1 MHPAYL
7 LNEHVSSAHS
17 SAPACESC
25 TPGDEPRLLAERA
38 RLQRA
43 LLRACARVMH
53 PAYLLNEHVSSAHSS
68 APACESC
75 TPGDEPRLLAERAR
89 LQRALL
95 RACALHAGHAPLE
108 MNPVYLLNEHVSSTR
123 SSAPA
128 LHASY
133 ASLLMDRLWALHCDA
148 LEVGPALSLSHW
160 VP

>member
-1 MHPAYL
+1 MNPAYL
-7 LNEHVSSAHS
+7 LNKHVSSAHS
-17 SAPACESC
+17 SAPALESC

-75 TPGDEPRLLAERAR
+75 TPGDEPRLLNKHVSSA
-89 LQRALL
+89 
-95 RACALHAGHAPLE
+95 H
-108 MNPVYLLNEHVSSTR
+108 YLLNEHVSSAH

-128 LHASY
+128 LESCTP
-133 ASLLMDRLWALHCDA
+133 LTC
-148 LEVGPALSLSHW
+148 
-160 VP
+160 